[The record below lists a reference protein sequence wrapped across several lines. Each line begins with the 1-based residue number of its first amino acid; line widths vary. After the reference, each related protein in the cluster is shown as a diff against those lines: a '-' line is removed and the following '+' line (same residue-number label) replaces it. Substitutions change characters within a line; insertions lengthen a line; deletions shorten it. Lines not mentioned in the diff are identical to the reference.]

1 MRVWHGVAIRYALL
15 QQVMIHDQR
24 APFRVVL
31 SGCARYFLS
40 GDGLVQ
46 GESVDWNRT
55 MVLITGQQGRAYRRR
70 DLDHQFLLPDDPWR
84 LEQKTV
90 AGAHVHRAS
99 CAELHRERS

>member
-46 GESVDWNRT
+46 GA
-55 MVLITGQQGRAYRRR
+55 IGR
-70 DLDHQFLLPDDPWR
+70 LEPDD
-84 LEQKTV
+84 
-90 AGAHVHRAS
+90 GSNHRA
-99 CAELHRERS
+99 ARKGLPPA